1 MIALEPRIY
10 LASRS
15 PRRRELL
22 SQIGVRFELLMFRG
36 VPREDP
42 DVDEAVLPEETPED
56 YVVRDPLPSAL
67 AAVRRIRERHLIP
80 HPVLAADTTVEI
92 DGSVIGKPEHEAD
105 AVAILQRLSGRTHRV
120 LTAVALSYEGHTEHL
135 LNAGTAALLA
145 DTDSRALIRS
155 IMDEVVAAAAAC
167 GFTLPSGLADK
178 LIEGT
183 TQLPD
188 YLPSM
193 YHDHAHRRPLELTAL
208 YVAPLAAAEQA
219 GCAMPR
225 TQALYRAL
233 SFLARHATDRR

>member
-56 YVVRDPLPSAL
+56 YVVRVTL
-67 AAVRRIRERHLIP
+67 AKAHAGVRRIRERHLIP

-135 LNAGTAALLA
+135 LNASEVRFRSLGQDEIKRYVASGEPLDKAGAYGIQGRAAVFIEEIKGSYTGIMGLPLYETALL
-145 DTDSRALIRS
+145 L
-155 IMDEVVAAAAAC
+155 
-167 GFTLPSGLADK
+167 
-178 LIEGT
+178 
-183 TQLPD
+183 
-188 YLPSM
+188 
-193 YHDHAHRRPLELTAL
+193 RRFGYPI
-208 YVAPLAAAEQA
+208 
-219 GCAMPR
+219 
-225 TQALYRAL
+225 
-233 SFLARHATDRR
+233 

>member
-42 DVDEAVLPEETPED
+42 DVDEAVLQDETPED
-56 YVVRDPLPSAL
+56 YVVRVTL
-67 AAVRRIRERHLIP
+67 AKAHAGVRRIRERHLIP

-135 LNAGTAALLA
+135 LNA
-145 DTDSRALIRS
+145 SEVRFRS
-155 IMDEVVAAAAAC
+155 LGQDEI
-167 GFTLPSGLADK
+167 K
-178 LIEGT
+178 
-183 TQLPD
+183 
-188 YLPSM
+188 
-193 YHDHAHRRPLELTAL
+193 R
-208 YVAPLAAAEQA
+208 YVASGEPLDKAGAYGIQGRAAVFIEEIK
-219 GCAMPR
+219 GSYTGIMGLP
-225 TQALYRAL
+225 LYETAIL
-233 SFLARHATDRR
+233 LRRFGYPI